1 MYKLHTVD
9 IYLWTAEDGS
19 LFLDS
24 LRRVLAE
31 GQIRVVDAPP
41 TEHRDSMSPVVQQLE
56 RVAIS
61 TPSVTGQRD
70 SIGTTN
76 TAQSQPA
83 RATPVSPPTSVSSD
97 ATPQYAPIAAY
108 NPAAPSAPEPIAH
121 REKTPPPPDAASG
134 TGLKAASQHETGAP
148 QFAGPPQQAYGQ
160 QPYFAGPPG
169 QPQPGIQ
176 RATTTAAYT
185 TTPPQAQQAAYA
197 PTFAAP
203 PTQAQDPNAQFMPQQ
218 APLQRQA
225 TMPASF
231 GPFAPST
238 ISSTVS
244 GQTPSP
250 TPSGAPPA
258 YQAQAAPTFP
268 PQPSPGF
275 APQQQDP
282 NAQFMPQQPQQGSY
296 AYGNHATSN
305 ISHSIHNQLYYPEE
319 GAHGHGH
326 GHGAPQAG
334 PGQAGA
340 VGKLEQKASKYEK
353 KLNKFFKRLD
363 SGF

>member
-9 IYLWTAEDGS
+9 IYLWSAEDGS

-31 GQIRVVDAPP
+31 GQIRVTDAPP
-41 TEHRDSMSPVVQQLE
+41 AEHRDSMSPVVQQLE

-61 TPSVTGQRD
+61 TPSIAGQRD

-76 TAQSQPA
+76 TAHPQPA
-83 RATPVSPPTSVSSD
+83 RATPVSPPASVSND

-121 REKTPPPPDAASG
+121 REKTPPPPDAEAG
-134 TGLKAASQHETGAP
+134 TGLKAVSQNEAGTP
-148 QFAGPPQQAYGQ
+148 QFAGPPQQAFGQ
-160 QPYFAGPPG
+160 QPYFNGPPG

-176 RATTTAAYT
+176 RASTTNYSA
-185 TTPPQAQQAAYA
+185 TPPQAQHATYA
-197 PTFAAP
+197 QTFAAP
-203 PTQAQDPNAQFMPQQ
+203 PTQALDPNTQFMPQQ
-218 APLQRQA
+218 TLLRQA
-225 TMPASF
+225 TMPAASF
-231 GPFAPST
+231 GPYAPST
-238 ISSTVS
+238 ISSVAP

-250 TPSGAPPA
+250 APSGAPPV
-258 YQAQAAPTFP
+258 YQAHATPGFP

-275 APQQQDP
+275 APQQPDP
-282 NAQFMPQQPQQGSY
+282 NAQFIPQQPLQQTY
-296 AYGNHATSN
+296 TYGNHATAT

-326 GHGAPQAG
+326 GPGQAG

-340 VGKLEQKASKYEK
+340 VGKLERGASKFENK
-353 KLNKFFKRLD
+353 INKFFKRLD
-363 SGF
+363 SGL